1 MAVPIPD
8 AATVE
13 TPTAVCIAPPR
24 AENAPPTRVMN
35 EEPAPGDAD
44 TPEYACPATLW
55 LTGVTIGRVPLTVA
69 VIAGI
74 PLNIGP
80 AGACAGCALS
90 PAYAIAD
97 TLGLNVVS
105 VSDACCPSTDQ
116 PRGVTAEPIVAEVE
130 IPPP

>member
-1 MAVPIPD
+1 LPFHPLFA
-8 AATVE
+8 
-13 TPTAVCIAPPR
+13 
-24 AENAPPTRVMN
+24 N
-35 EEPAPGDAD
+35 PAPANGVV
-44 TPEYACPATLW
+44 TRSTSVRYTLW
-55 LTGVTIGRVPLTVA
+55 YGLAEVGCTAFDRLVATGVTIGRVPLTVA

-80 AGACAGCALS
+80 AAACAGCALS
-90 PAYAIAD
+90 PAKADCD

>member
-1 MAVPIPD
+1 LPFHPLFA
-8 AATVE
+8 
-13 TPTAVCIAPPR
+13 
-24 AENAPPTRVMN
+24 N
-35 EEPAPGDAD
+35 PAPANGVV
-44 TPEYACPATLW
+44 TRSTSVRYTLW
-55 LTGVTIGRVPLTVA
+55 YGLAGVGCTAFDRLVATGVTFAKPAPLTVA

-80 AGACAGCALS
+80 AVACAGCALS

-116 PRGVTAEPIVAEVE
+116 PRGEIAADIVGD
-130 IPPP
+130 